1 MGDKVEPF
9 TGFLFRFE
17 KTIAMSFQNKTV
29 IITGASRGIGKA
41 IGLRLAKEGAN
52 IVIASKSVEE
62 NPKLGGTIFSA
73 AAEMEAAGGKALAV
87 QCDIRFEDQVQNVV
101 DKAVEKFGGIDILI
115 NNASAI
121 SLTNTEQ
128 TEPKRFDL
136 MYDINVRGTFMMS
149 RACIPMLKKG
159 TNAHILNLSPP
170 INMDLKWFANHLAYT
185 ISKYDMSMI
194 ALGLSAELKKYNIAA
209 NTIWPKTTI
218 ATAAVNNLLGGE
230 MLMNMSRTP
239 EIMADAAWYILSKSS
254 TECTGNSFIDEQ
266 VLANEGISDL
276 SKYSVVPGAKLYTD
290 LFV

>member
-1 MGDKVEPF
+1 
-9 TGFLFRFE
+9 
-17 KTIAMSFQNKTV
+17 MSFQNKTV

-73 AAEMEAAGGKALAV
+73 AAEMEAAGGQALAV
-87 QCDIRFEDQVQNVV
+87 QCDIRFEDQIQHVV
-101 DKAVEKFGGIDILI
+101 DKTVEKFGGIDILI

-121 SLTNTEQ
+121 NLTPTEQ

-149 RACIPMLKKG
+149 KACIPFLKKG

-170 INMDLKWFANHLAYT
+170 INMDMKWFANHLAYT
-185 ISKYDMSMI
+185 ISKYNMTMI
-194 ALGLSAELKKYNIAA
+194 ALGLAAELKKYNIAA
-209 NTIWPKTTI
+209 NTLWPRTTI
-218 ATAAVNNLLGGE
+218 ATAAVQNLLGGE
-230 MLMNMSRTP
+230 MLMKMSRTP
-239 EIMADAAWYILSKSS
+239 EIIADTAHYILSKPSS
-254 TECTGNSFIDEQ
+254 SCTGNSFIDED
-266 VLANEGISDL
+266 VLAKEGITDL
-276 SKYSVVPGAKLYTD
+276 SAYSVVPGAQLYND